1 MWAVRFANCGLLV
14 WIGCAAQAELAAR
27 VLPRLP
33 LTIPMETK
41 LRELL
46 PNLGGGLFL
55 ELNPNP
61 LPDYLGQTIRCG
73 QLLVQKGQHL
83 GRRQRAVLLPCF

>member
-1 MWAVRFANCGLLV
+1 V

-33 LTIPMETK
+33 LTIPVK
-41 LRELL
+41 AQLGQLL

-61 LPDYLGQTIRCG
+61 LPDYLGQTIRGG
-73 QLLVQKGQHL
+73 QLLV
-83 GRRQRAVLLPCF
+83 